1 MGSVIGTQ
9 LHERLIY
16 QATKHVFVGKYAKI
30 RKRAVVETSINNNL
44 LAGNPVQQV
53 VNDHGYN
60 AVAEIV
66 LKLLSEKVYESAAI
80 ASQRFPDLSQPSLVQ
95 TAVNTHVEA
104 EATRTEQVALEG
116 DELSNSDN
124 SKETGHTEEDM
135 KPLQDVSDGT
145 ACDIAGIPL
154 SFPVYLPFPTEHL
167 LMEKLQKVLE
177 AACYEYG
184 VRELSSIMQDRHWDC
199 PEAVELSQWA
209 ELLGNKGNLKRQGS
223 KNSLKKLLHSIAQ
236 IRHTAVHRVRTSSI
250 GLQQFL
256 ADAEDLT
263 RALGDNTYIQAIAKL
278 NLETQSTL
286 TELAQNK
293 QFIQLRLEEAQEE
306 IAKQRAELDQKEQDN
321 LRRMKREDMKYCS
334 QAGARLGKAL
344 HLVGKFAVV
353 PESEHA
359 GMGGMDGDDACPVSD
374 TDSNLD
380 HAEHFEDCS
389 ES

>member
-9 LHERLIY
+9 LDERLIY

-30 RKRAVVETSINNNL
+30 RKRTVVETSINNNL

-80 ASQRFPDLSQPSLVQ
+80 ASQRFPDLSQPSSVQ

-104 EATRTEQVALEG
+104 EATGTGQVALEAV
-116 DELSNSDN
+116 ELTNSDN
-124 SKETGHTEEDM
+124 SKETGHTKEDT
-135 KPLQDVSDGT
+135 KPLQDARDST

-167 LMEKLQKVLE
+167 LMEKLQKTLE

-184 VRELSSIMQDRHWDC
+184 IRELSSIMQERHWDC
-199 PEAVELSQWA
+199 PEAAELSQWA
-209 ELLGNKGNLKRQGS
+209 ELLGNKGNLKRQDS
-223 KNSLKKLLHSIAQ
+223 DRSLKELLHSIAQ
-236 IRHTAVHRVRTSSI
+236 IRHTAVHRLRTSSS
-250 GLQQFL
+250 GLQRFL
-256 ADAEDLT
+256 DDAEDLT
-263 RALGDNTYIQAIAKL
+263 RALGDNLYIQTIAKL

-321 LRRMKREDMKYCS
+321 LRRMEREDMRYCA
-334 QAGARLGKAL
+334 QAGERLGKAL

-353 PESEHA
+353 PESEDPA
-359 GMGGMDGDDACPVSD
+359 MGGMDSDNACPASD
-374 TDSNLD
+374 NDSNLD

>member
-9 LHERLIY
+9 LDERLIY

-30 RKRAVVETSINNNL
+30 RKRTVVETSINNNL

-66 LKLLSEKVYESAAI
+66 LKLLSEKVYESATI
-80 ASQRFPDLSQPSLVQ
+80 ASQRFPDLSQHSSVQ

-104 EATRTEQVALEG
+104 EANGTGQVALEAV
-116 DELSNSDN
+116 ELNNSDN
-124 SKETGHTEEDM
+124 SKEAGHTKEHT
-135 KPLQDVSDGT
+135 KPLQDARDST
-145 ACDIAGIPL
+145 ACDIAGIPS

-167 LMEKLQKVLE
+167 LMEKLQKTLE

-184 VRELSSIMQDRHWDC
+184 IRELSNIMQERHWDC
-199 PEAVELSQWA
+199 PEAAELSHD
-209 ELLGNKGNLKRQGS
+209 R
-223 KNSLKKLLHSIAQ
+223 SLKELLHSIAQ
-236 IRHTAVHRVRTSSI
+236 IRHTAVHRLRTSSA
-250 GLQQFL
+250 GLQRFL
-256 ADAEDLT
+256 DDAEDLT
-263 RALGDNTYIQAIAKL
+263 RALGDNLYIQAIAKL

-286 TELAQNK
+286 AELTQNK
-293 QFIQLRLEEAQEE
+293 QSIQLRLEEAQKE

-321 LRRMKREDMKYCS
+321 LRLMEREDMRYCA
-334 QAGARLGKAL
+334 QAGERLGKAL

-353 PESEHA
+353 LENEDPA
-359 GMGGMDGDDACPVSD
+359 MGGMDGDNACPVSD

>member
-1 MGSVIGTQ
+1 MTPVICKQ
-9 LHERLIY
+9 PDERVIY
-16 QATKHVFVGKYAKI
+16 QATKHVFVGKYAKL
-30 RKRAVVETSINNNL
+30 RDRGCVRMSINNNL
-44 LAGNPVQQV
+44 RKGSLVQEV
-53 VNDHGYN
+53 VTQHGFD
-60 AVAEIV
+60 AVAQTV
-66 LKLLSEKVYESAAI
+66 LKLLSDKVYESDMVVR
-80 ASQRFPDLSQPSLVQ
+80 QRFPDLYEPASVQ
-95 TAVNTHVEA
+95 TAVRKQGEA
-104 EATRTEQVALEG
+104 EATRAEHVAVEVVEQTNLVNG
-116 DELSNSDN
+116 QDMR
-124 SKETGHTEEDM
+124 HTEEDITTVN
-135 KPLQDVSDGT
+135 DSRDGS
-145 ACDIAGIPL
+145 ACDIAGISL

-184 VRELSSIMQDRHWDC
+184 VRELSSILQERHWDC

-209 ELLGNKGNLKRQGS
+209 ELLGNKGNLKRQDS
-223 KNSLKKLLHSIAQ
+223 DRSLKELLHSIAQ
-236 IRHTAVHRVRTSSI
+236 IRHTAVHRLRTSSV
-250 GLQQFL
+250 GLQRFL

-263 RALGDNTYIQAIAKL
+263 RALGDNLYIQAIAKL

-293 QFIQLRLEEAQEE
+293 QSIQLRLEEAQEE

-321 LRRMKREDMKYCS
+321 LRRMEREDMRYCA
-334 QAGARLGKAL
+334 QAGERLGKAL

-353 PESEHA
+353 PESEDPA
-359 GMGGMDGDDACPVSD
+359 MGGMDSDNACPASD

>member
-1 MGSVIGTQ
+1 M
-9 LHERLIY
+9 
-16 QATKHVFVGKYAKI
+16 
-30 RKRAVVETSINNNL
+30 SINNNL
-44 LAGNPVQQV
+44 RKGSLVQEV
-53 VNDHGYN
+53 VTQHGFD
-60 AVAEIV
+60 AVAQTV
-66 LKLLSEKVYESAAI
+66 LKLLSDKVYESDMVVR
-80 ASQRFPDLSQPSLVQ
+80 QRFPDLYEPASVQ
-95 TAVNTHVEA
+95 TAVRKQGEA
-104 EATRTEQVALEG
+104 EATRAEHVAVEVVEQTNLVNG
-116 DELSNSDN
+116 QDMR
-124 SKETGHTEEDM
+124 HTEEDITTVN
-135 KPLQDVSDGT
+135 DSRDGS
-145 ACDIAGIPL
+145 ACDIAGISL

-184 VRELSSIMQDRHWDC
+184 VRELSSILQERHWDC

-209 ELLGNKGNLKRQGS
+209 ELLGNKGNLKRQDS
-223 KNSLKKLLHSIAQ
+223 DRSLKELLHSIAQ
-236 IRHTAVHRVRTSSI
+236 IRHTAVHRLRTSSS
-250 GLQQFL
+250 GLQRFL

-263 RALGDNTYIQAIAKL
+263 RALGDNLYIQTIAKL

-321 LRRMKREDMKYCS
+321 LRRMEREDMRYCA
-334 QAGARLGKAL
+334 QAGERLGKAL

-353 PESEHA
+353 PESEDPA
-359 GMGGMDGDDACPVSD
+359 MGGMDSDNACPASD
-374 TDSNLD
+374 NDSNLD